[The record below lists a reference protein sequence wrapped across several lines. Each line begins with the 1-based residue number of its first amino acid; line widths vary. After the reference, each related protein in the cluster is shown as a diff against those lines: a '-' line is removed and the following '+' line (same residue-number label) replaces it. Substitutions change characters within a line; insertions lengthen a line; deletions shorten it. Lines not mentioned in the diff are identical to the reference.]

1 MKFLRTALVSAAS
14 VSAALVPALAS
25 AAPAWPTSRIVL
37 LPAGAKGVP
46 DGYLPALACASVGN
60 CVAGGSYTNAAG
72 NNEGLLSSQVNG
84 AWRSPVTITPP
95 AGAAALAGI
104 NVFADGCG
112 APGYCSVVGTYYDK
126 SNNSQAFV
134 DSEVGGVWRGAATVA
149 LPANAVVS
157 NQNAQLHSVACS
169 SAGDCS
175 AVGTYSAKASP
186 LAATEGL
193 VVNEVAG
200 VWQRASEVRL
210 PSGTN
215 VNPFVLLN
223 QVACASAGNCS
234 AVGSY
239 IDNNGAT
246 HGLLVSE
253 IANRWLAGLSMALP
267 ANASSFPDASLSSI
281 ACISAGNCV
290 AIGTYDNAQGD
301 VEGLTVVQS
310 SRAWK
315 RASALVMPSSAAP
328 NPRVFLYGFNGIS
341 CSSVGN
347 CSAGGQY
354 RDSAGDYQGFLVNDV
369 NNTWQV
375 ANELKLPASAP
386 QVGKN
391 GGVVALTCPS
401 NGNCSAGAA
410 YLDASGSY
418 QAVVINRVNGT
429 WLTGVKVTLPAGATS
444 VGVDGGVYGLIC
456 KAVNQCTASGSYQRS
471 ATVYEGFTLSSN

>member
-1 MKFLRTALVSAAS
+1 MKFLRSALVIGAS
-14 VSAALVPALAS
+14 MSAALVPTLAG
-25 AAPAWPTSRIVL
+25 AAPTWSSSRIVL

-60 CVAGGSYTNAAG
+60 CVAGGGYTNAAG
-72 NNEGLLSSQVNG
+72 NNEGLLYSQVGG

-95 AGAAALAGI
+95 ADAAAVAGI

-112 APGYCSVVGTYYDK
+112 APGSCSAVGTYSDK
-126 SNNSQAFV
+126 SNNSQAFI
-134 DSEVGGVWRGAATVA
+134 DSEVSGVWRGAVA
-149 LPANAVVS
+149 VVLPANAVAS
-157 NQNAQLHSVACS
+157 NQNAQLHSVACP
-169 SAGDCS
+169 SAGNCS

-210 PSGTN
+210 PSSTN

-253 IANRWLAGLSMALP
+253 FANRWLAGLSMALP
-267 ANASSFPDASLSSI
+267 ANASTFPDASLSSI
-281 ACISAGNCV
+281 ACISTGNCD

-315 RASALVMPSSAAP
+315 RASAMAMPSGAAP
-328 NPRVFLYGFNGIS
+328 NPRVFFYGFNGIS
-341 CSSVGN
+341 CSSLGN

-354 RDSAGDYQGFLVNDV
+354 RDGAGNYQGFMVNDV
-369 NNTWQV
+369 NSTWQV
-375 ANELKLPASAP
+375 ADQLKLPASAP

-418 QAVVINRVNGT
+418 QAVVVNRVNGT
-429 WLTGVKVTLPAGATS
+429 WLTGVKVTLPAGAVS

-456 KAVNQCTASGSYQRS
+456 KAVNQCTATGSYQRS

>member
-1 MKFLRTALVSAAS
+1 MKFLRTTLVIGITLS
-14 VSAALVPALAS
+14 VAVVPALAGG
-25 AAPAWPTSRIVL
+25 APVWPASRIVL

-60 CVAGGSYTNAAG
+60 CVAGGGYTNTAG
-72 NNEGLLSSQVNG
+72 NNEGLLVSQVGG

-95 AGAAALAGI
+95 TNGAANAGI

-112 APGYCSVVGTYYDK
+112 AAGYCSAVGTYYDK

-134 DSEVGGVWRGAATVA
+134 DSEVGGVWRGAVA
-149 LPANAVVS
+149 LGLPANAVVT
-157 NQNAQLHSVACS
+157 NQNAQLHSVACV
-169 SAGDCS
+169 SAGNCS

-186 LAATEGL
+186 LPATEGL
-193 VVNEVAG
+193 VVNEVSG
-200 VWQRASEVRL
+200 VWQRGTEVRL

-223 QVACASAGNCS
+223 QVACGSPGNCS

-239 IDNNGAT
+239 IDSNGVT
-246 HGLLVSE
+246 HGLEVSE
-253 IANRWLAGLSMALP
+253 LSNRWLAGLSMALP
-267 ANASSFPDASLSSI
+267 TNASTFPDASLSSV
-281 ACISAGNCV
+281 ACISAGNCD
-290 AIGTYDNAQGD
+290 AIGTYANAEGD

-315 RASALVMPSSAAP
+315 RASEMVMPSSSAA
-328 NPRVFLYGFNGIS
+328 NPRVFFYGFNGIA

-347 CSAGGQY
+347 CSAGGQF
-354 RDSAGDYQGFLVNDV
+354 RDNASNYQGFMVNEV

-375 ANELKLPASAP
+375 ADELKLPTGAT

-391 GGVVALTCPS
+391 GGVVALTCPA

-410 YLDASGSY
+410 YLDASGNY

-429 WLTGVKVTLPAGATS
+429 WLSGVKVTLPAAATS

-456 KAVNQCTASGSYQRS
+456 KSVNQCTATGSYQRS

>member
-1 MKFLRTALVSAAS
+1 MKFLRTALVIGAS
-14 VSAALVPALAS
+14 VSAAIVPALAG
-25 AAPAWPTSRIVL
+25 AAPVWPASRIVL

-46 DGYLPALACASVGN
+46 SGYLPALACSSVGN
-60 CVAGGSYTNAAG
+60 CVAGGGYTNAAG
-72 NNEGLLSSQVNG
+72 TNEGLLFSQVNG

-95 AGAAALAGI
+95 ANAAAIAGI
-104 NVFADGCG
+104 NVFADACG
-112 APGYCSVVGTYYDK
+112 ATGYCSAVGTYFDK

-134 DSEVGGVWRGAATVA
+134 DSEVGGVWRGAVAVA

-169 SAGDCS
+169 SGGNCS

-210 PSGTN
+210 PPGTN

-223 QVACASAGNCS
+223 QVACASPGNCS

-239 IDNNGAT
+239 IDSNGAT

-253 IANRWLAGLSMALP
+253 FANRWLAGLALALP

-281 ACISAGNCV
+281 ACISAGNCD
-290 AIGTYDNAQGD
+290 AIGTYDNTQGD

-310 SRAWK
+310 SRSWK
-315 RASALVMPSSAAP
+315 RASAMAMPPSAAS
-328 NPRVFLYGFNGIS
+328 NPRVFFYGFNGIS
-341 CSSVGN
+341 CSSLGN

-354 RDSAGDYQGFLVNDV
+354 RDSAGDYQGFMVNDV
-369 NNTWQV
+369 NSTWQV
-375 ANELKLPASAP
+375 ADELKLPASAP

-410 YLDASGSY
+410 YLDATGNY
-418 QAVVINRVNGT
+418 QAVVVNRVNGT
-429 WLTGVKVTLPAGATS
+429 WLTGVKVTLPGGATS

-456 KAVNQCTASGSYQRS
+456 KAVNQCTATGSYQRT